1 MKTRVVILA
10 AFILVATVSAWAYT
24 EQQKQVKQ
32 VRIDGYVGK
41 RIDDCIAR
49 RVKAQDVDELVAPF
63 RLKNE
68 DHLWETEFWGKWIQG
83 AIGSY
88 RYTHDAT
95 LYKIIKDGAN
105 SLMATQMPSGYIGD
119 YAPGKE
125 LGDWDVWGRKYVTL
139 GLIGW
144 YDLSGDAKAL
154 KAARHE
160 IDYTMTQIGAGK
172 KNITEVGLYRGM
184 ASSSILEPVVL
195 LYNRTKDQR
204 YLDFAKYIVAQW
216 ETPSGPQLIGKA
228 DVPVALRFPR
238 PSKWWYT
245 AENGQKAYE
254 MMSCY
259 EGLLELYKVTGQ
271 KSYLDAVE
279 KIVSHINNEEINIA
293 GSGSSHECWYSG
305 RSHQTYPT
313 YKTMETCVTF
323 TWMQLCNRLLRVT
336 GNPIYADYI
345 ERSLYNALMSSF
357 KGDGSEIVKYSP
369 LEGVRIP
376 GENQCGVHINCCNA
390 NGPRAFALIPMYA
403 YIVHGDTVNVNLYA
417 PSEVKA
423 ELGKQEVTIT
433 QQTTYPVGDSV
444 DVIVGSKKA
453 AKCAISFR
461 IPSWSKVSSIEVNGE
476 KQQGVEA
483 GTYYTVSR
491 TWKAGDKV
499 KLHFDMR
506 GRVTHLNNCFAI
518 ERGPVVLARDSRFGD
533 GYVDEAAVVK
543 DADGYVE
550 LTPVKAPTFAW
561 MAFTIKAQMGTDF
574 NEDLND
580 VRDIHLC
587 DLGSAGN
594 TWDKSQRYRV
604 WIPETLDITKPSY
617 KP

>member
-1 MKTRVVILA
+1 M
-10 AFILVATVSAWAYT
+10 
-24 EQQKQVKQ
+24 
-32 VRIDGYVGK
+32 
-41 RIDDCIAR
+41 
-49 RVKAQDVDELVAPF
+49 
-63 RLKNE
+63 
-68 DHLWETEFWGKWIQG
+68 
-83 AIGSY
+83 
-88 RYTHDAT
+88 
-95 LYKIIKDGAN
+95 
-105 SLMATQMPSGYIGD
+105 
-119 YAPGKE
+119 
-125 LGDWDVWGRKYVTL
+125 
-139 GLIGW
+139 
-144 YDLSGDAKAL
+144 
-154 KAARHE
+154 
-160 IDYTMTQIGAGK
+160 
-172 KNITEVGLYRGM
+172 
-184 ASSSILEPVVL
+184 
-195 LYNRTKDQR
+195 
-204 YLDFAKYIVAQW
+204 
-216 ETPSGPQLIGKA
+216 
-228 DVPVALRFPR
+228 
-238 PSKWWYT
+238 
-245 AENGQKAYE
+245 
-254 MMSCY
+254 
-259 EGLLELYKVTGQ
+259 
-271 KSYLDAVE
+271 
-279 KIVSHINNEEINIA
+279 
-293 GSGSSHECWYSG
+293 
-305 RSHQTYPT
+305 
-313 YKTMETCVTF
+313 
-323 TWMQLCNRLLRVT
+323 LCNRLLRVT

-550 LTPVKAPTFAW
+550 LTPVKV
-561 MAFTIKAQMGTDF
+561 Q
-574 NEDLND
+574 L
-580 VRDIHLC
+580 L
-587 DLGSAGN
+587 LGWRLRSKPR
-594 TWDKSQRYRV
+594 W
-604 WIPETLDITKPSY
+604 ELTLTRT
-617 KP
+617 